1 MKTKSQVKKCL
12 PLSIYEQ
19 NVLLPILMKGLEVK
33 KGKVNAVTRKQILT
47 GIKSQNVK
55 INRSH
60 VERIINHIR
69 MNDLIEGLVG
79 STTGYY
85 ITSTEQELMDY
96 EVSLQ
101 KREASLKKV
110 RLIMQRQRR
119 SMFSQE
125 PEKQTQL
132 F

>member
-55 INRSH
+55 INRRH
-60 VERIINHIR
+60 VDKIINHIR

-101 KREASLKKV
+101 KREASIKKV
-110 RLIMQRQRR
+110 RMIMQRQRR

-125 PEKQTQL
+125 PEIQTQL